1 MNSSDR
7 AKMGQFSGPGEYD
20 DGMQALL
27 QIICADGFLS
37 PGGAAEV
44 ACPLQGSDIAKP
56 GP

>member
-1 MNSSDR
+1 
-7 AKMGQFSGPGEYD
+7 MGQFSEPGEYD

-27 QIICADGFLS
+27 RIICADGFLS